1 MGLLLV
7 TLGVATAGW
16 LVHGRRAGLALAALT
31 VGGLGVLGALASA
44 TLGPV
49 AADRAWTTA
58 VLALTGLLAIG
69 GGGPVTT
76 AVFRLVD
83 RSHAGEARR

>member
-1 MGLLLV
+1 MDENAQVIVMGLLLV

-16 LVHGRRAGLALAALT
+16 LVSGRRAGLALAALT

-49 AADRAWTTA
+49 AADRAWS
-58 VLALTGLLAIG
+58 
-69 GGGPVTT
+69 PPSS
-76 AVFRLVD
+76 R
-83 RSHAGEARR
+83 